1 MREYKSTTAAAS
13 VRLLVTLAAA
23 TACLALAACE
33 PGASPNAKRYEIKG
47 KVVHVD
53 QRGNTVTIAH
63 EEIRDYMQAMTMAF
77 KLKDPWPLKEMQPG
91 DIVSAVLV
99 VDGSRSW
106 LEEVVFAR
114 IDRSESGGDQ
124 ISHGPQI
131 GDEVPD
137 FSLVN
142 QDGKR
147 LTIHGYRGRALAL
160 TFIYTRCPLP
170 DYCPLMSQ
178 NFTEIERELQKA
190 PAQYEKTRLLSVSV
204 DPAFDTP
211 KVLRSYGQA
220 LGLQNFDH
228 WEFASGSADEVKKA
242 AGYFG
247 LQYREES
254 DQIIHSLET
263 AIITPDGRLARLYRG
278 NEWKPAE
285 VLADLRNVAAGEIG
299 FYNGEGVIESLDRAG
314 STIEIAHSE
323 IKDFMPAMTMPF
335 QIKPE
340 SLISDLAPGD
350 KVEFT
355 FESSGEGM
363 VIVQIKKK

>member
-1 MREYKSTTAAAS
+1 MRKRDKNKGAAGA
-13 VRLLVTLAAA
+13 RLLSMVAALTICA
-23 TACLALAACE
+23 AIAACE
-33 PGASPNAKRYEIKG
+33 RGASPDAKRYDIKG

-63 EEIRDYMQAMTMAF
+63 EEIRDYMEAMTMAF
-77 KLKDPWPLKEMQPG
+77 KLKDPWPLKEMQAG
-91 DIVSAVLV
+91 DHISAVLV

-114 IDRSESGGDQ
+114 IDRSEPGEGQTSYESKIGG
-124 ISHGPQI
+124 
-131 GDEVPD
+131 EVPD

-147 LTIHGYRGRALAL
+147 VTIHGYRGRAVAL

-178 NFTEIERELQKA
+178 NFIELERELQKDQA
-190 PAQYEKTRLLSVSV
+190 SYEKTRLLSISV

-211 KVLRSYGQA
+211 EVLRGYGQA

-228 WEFASGSADEVKKA
+228 WEFASGNADEVKKA
-242 AGYFG
+242 ASYFG
-247 LQYREES
+247 LQYHEES
-254 DQIIHSLET
+254 DQIIHTLQT
-263 AIITPDGRLARLYRG
+263 AIIAPDGKLARLYRG

-285 VLADLRNVAAGEIG
+285 VLADLQNVATGDIG
-299 FYNGEGVIESLDRAG
+299 FYNGEGVIESVDRAG
-314 STIEIAHSE
+314 PTVEIAHSE

-335 QIKPE
+335 QVKSE
-340 SLISDLAPGD
+340 SLVSELAPGD
-350 KVEFT
+350 RVEFT

-363 VIVQIKKK
+363 VIHRLKKR